1 MDTDGSPANVE
12 AATMF
17 KENIKE
23 YERRVKVGSTQ
34 TMGTLL
40 TNRQR
45 SSNLGWIP
53 TKSLTKMR
61 RSLRHPPTRET
72 RAQLPSRLDS
82 AIMQVSRPHSSLR
95 NPTSRIHCHH
105 YASSLVS
112 YTLRALS

>member
-23 YERRVKVGSTQ
+23 YERRVKVGSTR

-45 SSNLGWIP
+45 
-53 TKSLTKMR
+53 
-61 RSLRHPPTRET
+61 
-72 RAQLPSRLDS
+72 
-82 AIMQVSRPHSSLR
+82 
-95 NPTSRIHCHH
+95 
-105 YASSLVS
+105 
-112 YTLRALS
+112 